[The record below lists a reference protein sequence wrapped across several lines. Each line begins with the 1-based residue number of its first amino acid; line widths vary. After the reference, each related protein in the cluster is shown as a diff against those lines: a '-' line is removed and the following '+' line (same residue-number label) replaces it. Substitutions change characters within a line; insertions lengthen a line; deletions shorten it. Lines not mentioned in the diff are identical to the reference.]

1 MTKLE
6 LAAATLV
13 SFMAASYVQA
23 QAQTGAVSPGVL
35 DSLVAQFAPMLV
47 TVVGTLLA
55 GIVAAVLLKLRTVLG
70 VQQENAKVAGE
81 VQDRNVLHD
90 AAWSAAKYAAQ
101 VTGAELKE
109 GAIPPKDFIEAGIK
123 YVRDKNPDVTKGQ
136 GDNVLKDILISKVP
150 DLLKLATPSAVTEVV
165 VKPVAATAKKG

>member
-1 MTKLE
+1 MNRIRILTAALLLAIVVTKV
-6 LAAATLV
+6 T
-13 SFMAASYVQA
+13 
-23 QAQTGAVSPGVL
+23 AQTPAGGVSPGVL

-101 VTGAELKE
+101 VTGAELKD
-109 GAIPPKDFIEAGIK
+109 GVVPPKDFIEAGIK